1 MKKYI
6 GKRIMISLVTLL
18 IIILVLF
25 MLLQLMPG
33 SPFNDE
39 KLTADQI
46 AMMSKKYGLDKPLIV
61 QFFTYVKNLL
71 QGDFGV
77 SYVISK
83 DTSISVLLKN
93 RVPVSF
99 GIGLEAVSFGA
110 VVGLILGILAALK
123 KNSWLDTICTVIS
136 VLGVSLPSYVFA
148 LVMAYFIGYKAQ
160 WLPLLFDGKKFFASS
175 IMPMLALSMF
185 TVATVARF
193 TRTSLLEV
201 LDSEQNSKFRDHYV
215 EIPMDLSEVMFICT
229 ANDLST
235 VPRPLLDRMEIIE
248 VSSYTENEKYHIAN
262 DYLVKKQMEANG
274 LNDTQI
280 HWKEDAL
287 RFLITDYTREA
298 GVRNLERRIGQ
309 VSRKVTRDIYQKKHR
324 KVTITKKVI
333 KDYLGRPVYE
343 W

>member
-148 LVMAYFIGYKAQ
+148 LVMAYFIGYKA
-160 WLPLLFDGKKFFASS
+160 LPLLFDGKKFFASS

-201 LDSEQNSKFRDHYV
+201 LDSDYMLLAESKG
-215 EIPMDLSEVMFICT
+215 IT
-229 ANDLST
+229 G
-235 VPRPLLDRMEIIE
+235 RPLLVRHALRNALIPIVTVLAPLVVDLMIGSLVIE
-248 VSSYTENEKYHIAN
+248 KIFSIPGIGSLMIAAIQSN
-262 DYLVKKQMEANG
+262 DYN
-274 LNDTQI
+274 
-280 HWKEDAL
+280 
-287 RFLITDYTREA
+287 
-298 GVRNLERRIGQ
+298 
-309 VSRKVTRDIYQKKHR
+309 
-324 KVTITKKVI
+324 VTISLAFIYSVMYIVLMLVVDVLYGIIDPRIRLAKKS
-333 KDYLGRPVYE
+333 D
-343 W
+343 

>member
-175 IMPMLALSMF
+175 LMPMLALSMF

-193 TRTSLLEV
+193 TRTSLAE
-201 LDSEQNSKFRDHYV
+201 SKG
-215 EIPMDLSEVMFICT
+215 IT
-229 ANDLST
+229 G
-235 VPRPLLDRMEIIE
+235 RPLLVRHALRNALIPIIT
-248 VSSYTENEKYHIAN
+248 VLAPLVVDLMIGSLVIEKIFSIPGIGSLMIAAIQSN
-262 DYLVKKQMEANG
+262 DYN
-274 LNDTQI
+274 
-280 HWKEDAL
+280 
-287 RFLITDYTREA
+287 
-298 GVRNLERRIGQ
+298 
-309 VSRKVTRDIYQKKHR
+309 
-324 KVTITKKVI
+324 VTISLAFIYSVMYIVLMLVVDVLYGIIDPRIRLAKKS
-333 KDYLGRPVYE
+333 D
-343 W
+343 